1 MGKYLDLAEDAYC
14 FGGFTRKNFRGYT
27 LYWHFHYFDFS
38 LSKRGGRCFWQD
50 RWVETLLAEGRI
62 NAATF
67 ASYQKEVTDF
77 VNREDFFWDL
87 SNEELYLLFHRIRM
101 RHIGTEALFRPF
113 HRMAAYMPGNMSVT
127 ASLPPAAVLAP
138 LPLLAHVAAPREEG
152 ELLRGKN
159 AVLLAPGDASLLPE
173 VIEKAGRYIGMGK
186 TVFLVLKSSA
196 LSPGASLAD
205 FDFLLA
211 RDRRQGKT
219 PGRRPEETVSR
230 WFSRGLLRI
239 TEDPIPGRGADLSRL
254 PWDEELSRLIAAKDI
269 FLCAYG
275 EEAFL
280 SVRNLRIP
288 AIAYTTARNLYAQA
302 VLNVFAEDHK
312 TALYIPAGLNIFPHV
327 PLVELTRL
335 SYGHLAYLAGLYG
348 EGVYALSPEELRAR
362 YPECF
367 VNIYGDLPE
376 LDRELYRGMNLAEND
391 WKTPV
396 VILRKKADRLAVPGK
411 HGFVICHDFS
421 PNNDSD
427 GEGEK
432 KRPAGAKP
440 VSGEPDRVLINGL
453 VVEESAGAR
462 ICVINSYGGRSF
474 RQFARDSGFLEEPRY
489 MCNFLFYTTGHI
501 VDFYNRLRTD
511 RPDEQ
516 IGADREQVDF
526 FLERENEKTR
536 QSFPLYRKACI
547 ALDGEGNFHFF
558 HFSLGC
564 GKLRIGAFEIAWDAE
579 QVNRLCPGKPAI
591 FTPCLSRED
600 EEADPFFY
608 RKAVGR
614 GRLNLVIIG
623 SRVRCIRR
631 GDVLLPSIGVVV
643 SLPEETGRTLVDFLG
658 LRERAGG
665 YYPPAVPEIGLDLQG
680 PAALAPEIWRKLRWA
695 YGGGI
700 SLIRKHRGIFD
711 GGADGIATF
720 RQEGWLS
727 PLSRQTQESPVH
739 DTSARHPRTALGLTA
754 KGQLCVI
761 VFSGRSALSRG
772 VNYREMCDLARRYF
786 GDLADLVNVDGGASS
801 FLGFGGGGTFTE
813 LSYPACS
820 DTTPTGLVRPVS
832 SLLII

>member
-1 MGKYLDLAEDAYC
+1 MEKHLDLVEDTYC
-14 FGGFTRKNFRGYT
+14 FGSFTRKNFRGYT

-38 LSKRGGRCFWQD
+38 LSKLGERCFWQD

-62 NAATF
+62 SAATF
-67 ASYQKEVTDF
+67 ASYQHELTDF

-101 RHIGTEALFRPF
+101 RHIGREALLLPV
-113 HRMAAYMPGNMSVT
+113 HRMAAYMPENRGITVIPSH
-127 ASLPPAAVLAP
+127 AAVPAS
-138 LPLLAHVAAPREEG
+138 LPLLAQIAAPREEG

-159 AVLLAPGDASLLPE
+159 AILLVPGDASLLPE
-173 VIEKAGRYIGMGK
+173 VIEKAGWYMRKGK
-186 TVFLVLKSSA
+186 TVFLVLKSPA

-205 FDFLLA
+205 FDFLLT
-211 RDRRQGKT
+211 RDKTQGKA
-219 PGRRPEETVSR
+219 PGRPYEETVSS
-230 WFSRGLLRI
+230 WFSRGRLRI
-239 TEDPIPGRGADLSRL
+239 IEDPSPGRGADLGRL
-254 PWDEELSRLIAAKDI
+254 PWDEELSRAIAAQDI

-280 SVRNLRIP
+280 SVRDLRIP
-288 AIAYTTARNLYAQA
+288 AVAYTTARTLYAQA
-302 VLNVFAEDHK
+302 VLNVFSEDHK
-312 TALYIPAGLNIFPHV
+312 TALYIPAGINIFPHV

-348 EGVYALSPEELRAR
+348 EDVYTLSPEELRSR

-367 VNIYGDLPE
+367 VNIYGDLPNP
-376 LDRELYRGMNLAEND
+376 DRELYRGMNLTEND

-396 VILRKKADRLAVPGK
+396 VILRKKADCLAVPGK
-411 HGFVICHDFS
+411 RGFVAYHDFS
-421 PNNDSD
+421 LDD
-427 GEGEK
+427 GGEEKRQPIGEK
-432 KRPAGAKP
+432 PS
-440 VSGEPDRVLINGL
+440 SGEPDQVLINGL
-453 VVEESAGAR
+453 VVEESTGAQV
-462 ICVINSYGGRSF
+462 CVINSYGGRSF
-474 RQFARDSGFLEEPRY
+474 RQFVRDRGFLEEPRY
-489 MCNFLFYTTGHI
+489 MCNFLFYTTGYI
-501 VDFYNRLRTD
+501 VDFYNRLRAD
-511 RPDEQ
+511 RPDER
-516 IGADREQVDF
+516 IGAGREQVDF
-526 FLERENEKTR
+526 FLERENGKTR
-536 QSFPLYRKACI
+536 QSFPLYHKACI

-579 QVNRLCPGKPAI
+579 QVNRLRPGKPAI
-591 FTPCLSRED
+591 FTPYLSQED
-600 EEADPFFY
+600 EGADPFSY
-608 RKAVGR
+608 RKALGR

-623 SRVRCIRR
+623 NRVRCIRW

-643 SLPEETGRTLVDFLG
+643 SLPGETGRALVDTFG
-658 LRERAGG
+658 LREGAGG
-665 YYPPAVPEIGLDLQG
+665 YYPPAVPEIDLDLQG

-700 SLIRKHRGIFD
+700 SLIREHRGIFD
-711 GGADGIATF
+711 GGMDGIAAF
-720 RQEGWLS
+720 RREGWLS

-739 DTSARHPRTALGLTA
+739 DTEARHPRTALGLTA

-801 FLGFGGGGTFTE
+801 FLGFGCGGTFTE

-832 SLLII
+832 SLLVI